1 MCDSER
7 EEGGI
12 SSTNIHSSAPPQWGR
27 QLGSSRALFAVELLT
42 PLCRSFCSEMARFR
56 LRPLMAPRCH
66 LQMSPF
72 SISWMC
78 CTMRLMATGKRER
91 AYKHQTILFVYLL
104 KKSPYED
111 MLTHVVN
118 SSWNDD
124 IYVLL
129 RLGGERKKNLFRK
142 SSAIRLNDL
151 SGRFLY
157 LQAGKTPQK
166 PV

>member
-1 MCDSER
+1 MSLSVTSWYWKLEMKEINCVTEDRYIAKVRSTRICGVPVITVKKKNRNSVLYWKLTLYDSGHLFLLVCDSER

-27 QLGSSRALFAVELLT
+27 QLGSSRGLFPVELLT

-91 AYKHQTILFVYLL
+91 AYKQTILFV
-104 KKSPYED
+104 
-111 MLTHVVN
+111 
-118 SSWNDD
+118 
-124 IYVLL
+124 
-129 RLGGERKKNLFRK
+129 
-142 SSAIRLNDL
+142 
-151 SGRFLY
+151 
-157 LQAGKTPQK
+157 
-166 PV
+166 